1 MKTLATGCEASAL
14 EGEGGGLE
22 VQVVLVTVT

>member
-1 MKTLATGCEASAL
+1 MKTLATGWEASAL
-14 EGEGGGLE
+14 EGGGGLE